1 MNEMLT
7 HFVVDC
13 VVVCLIFHFW
23 IVDIS
28 LFDAMGVFE
37 SFNISLWCQSN
48 RHCLELARKHMS
60 SGKETASF
68 ALGLVSVVIWVVAE
82 IPQIITNYR
91 AKSTDGL
98 SATFLITWIIG

>member
-1 MNEMLT
+1 
-7 HFVVDC
+7 
-13 VVVCLIFHFW
+13 
-23 IVDIS
+23 
-28 LFDAMGVFE
+28 
-37 SFNISLWCQSN
+37 
-48 RHCLELARKHMS
+48 MS